1 MGPPMPAGYSLR
13 VQLFAPDAYDSSDK
27 PIRNFRVVAS
37 PDCTVEEF
45 CLEASRIHQMNYGTP
60 LSLKKVQDDQQF
72 DITQG
77 EILGNLFTSMSTIR
91 CIQASSVPGAR
102 DSVAPNSALRFDPAV
117 SLKRER
123 DGVPRANGS
132 TPGNSWS
139 SNKRR
144 RVADPDEPLPSR
156 ENIEVVHESPKTNG
170 HIPDLNVV
178 PNSQESVILGN
189 PEGPFKSLRHV
200 RITSLPKTVNE
211 IRETP
216 PPIPPPALIL
226 PSHERGSA
234 DHKNRQ
240 PDNDTTVLS
249 HSSPLAQEPVRAQ
262 SQTSNQRAKSA
273 NYHVQRATER
283 GTSVSAAATS
293 PMSIEQRPI
302 QNGVSSTSHRRQ
314 ESRPTV
320 LEKSGRSGQ
329 RNEDSIYDV
338 ITTDDE
344 KTAISRAK
352 NSATKTRNS
361 PNSGLSGPAWA
372 KNKFSTPPNGN
383 RRSSASR
390 EQSTPGELPMT
401 PNSKQR
407 EERQNPQADEIRKAR
422 IAAAEAADLRRR
434 ETKEAREVEERR
446 KAEEERAKREEQEQI
461 EVENFQRGEAE
472 RKASATKAAL
482 LKKEQEVVEE
492 ERRREQARIANEK
505 AEAEKRVQEERLA
518 QDKAAIDEAQRLRA
532 VDIAAEELRKSN
544 EALKQKE
551 KTHPPENSREPK
563 SHTPILP
570 PSRTPSSNSNVQS
583 STPFIPGGRKSA
595 LKHSASSQALRSSS
609 PAGSRESADESL
621 PKSVNRRVSFR
632 DEHERKETPVMPPTR
647 IVSKPK
653 TSTPVTVPRAAVT
666 PQAQHK
672 AVIPRSETLKGSAP
686 APHTAVPTGSA
697 PKPSQVTPI
706 PPPVRKYTPIP
717 LPPTISSLGRKITP
731 IAQKKATLVPKDPTP
746 PEPTRKGTPVPEIP
760 VARKSVTPGSQS
772 TSKMSPPAKNSARKS
787 ITPAPEVSSRKSTTL
802 APVAKGK
809 SKSVQ
814 SELESMSVSS
824 NSSDGSDEDI
834 PSRRIPEKPSFG
846 LNGLKRAQP
855 VREASRNQDVSDSE
869 EDVDM
874 DKGVDE
880 EETQSHDSRGSRSP
894 VVFTQHSSM
903 GKPSKP
909 RRSVSPE
916 SEDGSEFEA
925 SEDEQEDSDSDMGGN
940 RKRIPRAKNQFVIDK
955 ANENVSSE
963 DDSDAAEDDGDEE
976 QDAEED
982 IRHSSPHL
990 PRHKKFVKASPEP
1003 NGRGQS
1009 NSHSMIP
1016 ESSAIVY
1023 PPTSSIAPRPAI
1035 KFGTSLS
1042 SLTRNRSALATSSA
1056 IQAPKGRSGQR
1067 TQLLADDEDSE
1078 DIDDSEEE
1086 SSSDSSESDD
1096 DAVKTVAQN
1105 SRSKEPAQV
1114 TVYSDSDSSESES
1127 EEQKQ
1132 AKKARNQLS
1141 LEIAALQT
1149 SDSGIPSPKLYNMNT
1164 QQLDTGKE
1172 NKRRT
1177 SSRKVGNL
1185 TSGYK
1190 FNL

>member
-1 MGPPMPAGYSLR
+1 MSKVSKMDSPMGPPMPAGYSLR

-27 PIRNFRVVAS
+27 PVRNFRVVTS

-45 CLEASRIHQMNYGTP
+45 CLEASRIHQINYGTP
-60 LSLKKVQDDQQF
+60 LSLKKVQDDLQF

-91 CIQASSVPGAR
+91 CIQASSVPGVR
-102 DSVAPNSALRFDPAV
+102 DSVAPDSALRFDPAV

-123 DGVPRANGS
+123 DGIPRGNGS
-132 TPGNSWS
+132 TPGNSWN

-156 ENIEVVHESPKTNG
+156 ENGEDVHESPRTSG
-170 HIPDLNVV
+170 RIPDLNVV

-200 RITSLPKTVNE
+200 RITSLPKTVKE

-216 PPIPPPALIL
+216 SPFPPPALIL
-226 PSHERGSA
+226 PSDEKGSA
-234 DHKNRQ
+234 DHQNRQ

-249 HSSPLAQEPVRAQ
+249 HSSPLAQAPVRAQ
-262 SQTSNQRAKSA
+262 SQTSNQKAKGAS
-273 NYHVQRATER
+273 YHVQRATEC
-283 GTSVSAAATS
+283 GTSVSTAATS
-293 PMSIEQRPI
+293 PM
-302 QNGVSSTSHRRQ
+302 RQ

-320 LEKSGRSGQ
+320 LEKNGRSGQ

-344 KTAISRAK
+344 KTAVAVAK
-352 NSATKTRNS
+352 NSATKIRNS

-390 EQSTPGELPMT
+390 EQTTPGELPMT

-407 EERQNPQADEIRKAR
+407 EERQKLQADETRKAR
-422 IAAAEAADLRRR
+422 IAAAEAAELRRR
-434 ETKEAREVEERR
+434 ETEEAREVEERR
-446 KAEEERAKREEQEQI
+446 KAKEERAKREEQEQI
-461 EVENFQRGEAE
+461 EIENFQRGEAE

-505 AEAEKRVQEERLA
+505 AEAEKRVEEERLA
-518 QDKAAIDEAQRLRA
+518 QDKAAIDEAQRLREEEIA
-532 VDIAAEELRKSN
+532 VEKLRKSN

-551 KTHPPENSREPK
+551 KTHSPENSREAK

-570 PSRTPSSNSNVQS
+570 PSRTPSSTFNVQS

-595 LKHSASSQALRSSS
+595 LKHSASAQALRSSS

-632 DEHERKETPVMPPTR
+632 DEHERKETPVLPPPR

-653 TSTPVTVPRAAVT
+653 TSTPVTIPRAAVT

-672 AVIPRSETLKGSAP
+672 AVTPRSETLKGSAP
-686 APHTAVPTGSA
+686 APHTAVPTSSA

-717 LPPTISSLGRKITP
+717 LPRTISSLGRKITP
-731 IAQKKATLVPKDPTP
+731 IAQKKATPVQKDPTP
-746 PEPTRKGTPVPEIP
+746 PEPTRKGTPVAEIP
-760 VARKSVTPGSQS
+760 VARKSVTPGPQS
-772 TSKMSPPAKNSARKS
+772 TSKMSPPAKTSARKS
-787 ITPAPEVSSRKSTTL
+787 ITPAPEASSRKSTTPV
-802 APVAKGK
+802 PVAKGK

-824 NSSDGSDEDI
+824 DSSDGSDGDI

-846 LNGLKRAQP
+846 LNGLKKAQP
-855 VREASRNQDVSDSE
+855 IQEASRNQDVSDSE

-903 GKPSKP
+903 GKSSKP

-925 SEDEQEDSDSDMGGN
+925 SQDEQDDSDSDIGDN
-940 RKRIPRAKNQFVIDK
+940 RKRIPRAKNPFVNDK
-955 ANENVSSE
+955 ANENVSSD

-976 QDAEED
+976 EDAQED
-982 IRHSSPHL
+982 VRHSSPLL

-1003 NGRGQS
+1003 NGSGQS
-1009 NSHSMIP
+1009 NSHSTIP

-1096 DAVKTVAQN
+1096 DAVKTVARN
-1105 SRSKEPAQV
+1105 LRSKGPAQV
-1114 TVYSDSDSSESES
+1114 TVYSDSESSESES

-1149 SDSGIPSPKLYNMNT
+1149 SDSGIPSPKLYSMDT
-1164 QQLDTGKE
+1164 QQHNTGKE

-1177 SSRKVGNL
+1177 SSRKVESL